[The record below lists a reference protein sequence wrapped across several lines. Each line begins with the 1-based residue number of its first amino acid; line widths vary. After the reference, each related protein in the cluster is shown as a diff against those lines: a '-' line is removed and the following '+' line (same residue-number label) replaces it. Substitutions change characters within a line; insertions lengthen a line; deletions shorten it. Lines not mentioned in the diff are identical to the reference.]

1 MDNLEGTTDCLYFAF
16 GSMMNPISL
25 EGRQLN
31 PIKSV
36 PAELLNFRLGF
47 FGSMGFASTRAL
59 EGASC
64 HGVLHRMTDE
74 DMKKLD
80 KIEITYDRVKA

>member
-1 MDNLEGTTDCLYFAF
+1 M
-16 GSMMNPISL
+16 
-25 EGRQLN
+25 
-31 PIKSV
+31 
-36 PAELLNFRLGF
+36 
-47 FGSMGFASTRAL
+47 ASTRAL

-80 KIEITYDRVKA
+80 KIEFTYDRVKAYAKLYSG